1 MEIILKE
8 EKGRMVLCALNIFVK
23 EIFKERDFPI
33 ADLVDTGLQALLEL
47 ISVFDFFYDPGYD
60 NLIRTNRN

>member
-33 ADLVDTGLQALLEL
+33 ADLVDTGLQALL
-47 ISVFDFFYDPGYD
+47 
-60 NLIRTNRN
+60 